1 MQSKGLYNIIKIRM
15 KNIIISWEIDVYKKR
30 MFVGDVGVI
39 PKRESRAKMMNKF
52 FFKRVGISNFQMQL

>member
-30 MFVGDVGVI
+30 MFVGDVGII

-52 FFKRVGISNFQMQL
+52 FFKRVGISHF

>member
-1 MQSKGLYNIIKIRM
+1 M